1 MHAFMRGSKLLLY
14 LHRWTCCGQHVGQ
27 TCCAVAW
34 LQAAKPEVEEPAEEA
49 GGKGKK
55 KKGKKGKKKKGKLE
69 PGMAEAQTYG
79 SAVLRLV
86 RACMA
91 CRMQDAALMRPC
103 GNMI

>member
-1 MHAFMRGSKLLLY
+1 ML
-14 LHRWTCCGQHVGQ
+14 CCDV
-27 TCCAVAW
+27 
-34 LQAAKPEVEEPAEEA
+34 LQAAKREGEEPAEEA

-86 RACMA
+86 RACM
-91 CRMQDAALMRPC
+91 QDAAWLRR
-103 GNMI
+103 GDLT